1 MVLVQIIS
9 KIIFLVLVSDFC
21 FLFCEAIKVACR
33 RLTFG
38 TSSIAIT
45 AILAVIGV
53 NWLNDCDGSGLLGRG
68 FNSLNDFTG

>member
-9 KIIFLVLVSDFC
+9 KIIFLVLVSDFW
-21 FLFCEAIKVACR
+21 FLFCEAIKVASR

-45 AILAVIGV
+45 AIAVMV
-53 NWLNDCDGSGLLGRG
+53 R
-68 FNSLNDFTG
+68 